1 MADPNSSQ
9 PPDDRP
15 NLLATPDDGE
25 TLLGEESSQHKSS
38 STISA
43 FSKGQVLAGR
53 FRVLRFVARGGMGEV
68 YEAEDLELSERVALK
83 TVRFEMADNERTV
96 ERFKREIQLARKVT
110 HPNVCR
116 TFDVFRHV
124 EQDGQGTSRET
135 LIVSMELLRGTTLA
149 QRIQLDSRLT
159 TARALPIVE
168 QIAAGLQ
175 AAHDAGVIH
184 RDFKSANVILVPA
197 AGSPGGVRAVIT
209 DFGLAHAAVG
219 DMASL
224 TGSLEVVGTPAYMAP
239 EQLEGKEITP
249 ATDTYALGIVMYEML
264 TGKVPFAG
272 GSVFT
277 TAMRRLSEP
286 APSPKELVQDID
298 PKWEA
303 VILRCLERAPG
314 RRFVS
319 ASEVATALRG
329 GEVTPAP
336 PDRAKH
342 KRTVRLA
349 GVIAL
354 VVLVTTGAYFGWKRY
369 AETKKHSV
377 TPSAAS
383 AESKARTSVAIL
395 GFQNLSGR
403 GEASLL
409 GEVLTDGLWSQLD
422 MEQIRFIP
430 PSRVDDMRR
439 DLGIGDIRENPGQ
452 EELRRIAQ
460 YLQSDVLVTGSY
472 RAQGDKPTD
481 KVEWNVHLVRTSD
494 GEGLGSVQQTGTQAE
509 VNDLS
514 SRAGKLLRAKLGVTL
529 SAQEEARLDSS
540 LSANPEALE
549 HFAQAGER
557 LRNFDLR
564 GAIKLLESSVAAD
577 PDFAK
582 ARVAL
587 AGAWSEL
594 GYEAKAQEEAKKAL
608 ELSAKMSAEAKGLVA
623 GRYYETMHDWA
634 KAMEQY
640 SSLWTLYQDSPEYG
654 LLLARSQTSAGK
666 ASQAITTL
674 DQVRK
679 LNLGA
684 QMAAQVYLAEAE
696 AQERISVFDKQLTAA
711 TAAANIAKSLN
722 AQLLRARA
730 QIQQCG
736 ALLNSG
742 KSSEAKSVC
751 DEAQKLNESS
761 GDTLG
766 TARATNE
773 LANAYWRAGDL
784 TKAKALYEQA
794 LGMAQTIGDKRDE
807 AGALN
812 NLANIR
818 DTEGDKAGAVRE
830 YQQSMAVA
838 KERGSMADLALAQQN
853 LAMILYDQG
862 KPAEGAQAFREA
874 IDLARQIGDRQTE
887 ARALNNRCYVLLNAA
902 EIKAARQSCEQSLEL
917 RRGMEDSSALALSLG
932 SLGDVQLAEGDL
944 AGAEQNYLEAL
955 RIQVQREQKP
965 DAAMS
970 RIWLAKLALENGK
983 IDEATRF
990 AKDASSEFATE
1001 KDAGNEGIARVM
1013 LAETLLASGNV
1024 DGARVEVENAR
1035 HLAQSAG
1042 DHGLVSMVDLAQA
1055 RIDSQTGNTEAAIR
1069 AADAVAKDARK
1080 RGDLGLS
1087 LEAQIVMGEAQVKAG
1102 RNADG
1107 RRTLSSAAQEA
1118 NNKGLGL
1125 LARKATAAAADA
1137 KANERKPQSP
1147 SSAGK
1152 AHL

>member
-9 PPDDRP
+9 PPEDRP

-25 TLLGEESSQHKSS
+25 TLLGEDSTPHQSSAAN
-38 STISA
+38 SA
-43 FSKGQVLAGR
+43 FSKGQLLAGR

-116 TFDVFRHV
+116 TFDVFRHA
-124 EQDGQGTSRET
+124 EQDPSGASRET
-135 LIVSMELLRGTTLA
+135 LIVSMELLRGTTLS
-149 QRIQLDSRLT
+149 QRIGLDSRIT
-159 TARALPIVE
+159 PARALPIVE

-184 RDFKSANVILVPA
+184 RDFKSPNVILVPSEN
-197 AGSPGGVRAVIT
+197 SPGGVRAVIT
-209 DFGLAHAAVG
+209 DFGLAHAATA

-264 TGKVPFAG
+264 TGKIPFVG
-272 GSVFT
+272 GSVIT
-277 TAMRRLSEP
+277 AAMRRLNEP
-286 APSPKELVQDID
+286 APSPRELVQDIE
-298 PKWEA
+298 PRWESA
-303 VILRCLERAPG
+303 ILRCLEREPE
-314 RRFVS
+314 RRFAS
-319 ASEVATALRG
+319 TSEVATALRG
-329 GEVTPAP
+329 GAVTPAP
-336 PDRAKH
+336 P
-342 KRTVRLA
+342 VRQTGHRNTLMVA
-349 GVIAL
+349 GAIAL
-354 VVLVTTGAYFGWKRY
+354 MVLAATASYFAWKRN
-369 AETKKHSV
+369 AETKKRAATPVV
-377 TPSAAS
+377 TS
-383 AESKARTSVAIL
+383 AETKARTSVAIL
-395 GFQNLSGR
+395 GFHNLSGR
-403 GEASLL
+403 AEANLL
-409 GEVLTDGLWSQLD
+409 GEVLTDSLWSQLD
-422 MEQIRFIP
+422 VEEIRFIP

-439 DLGIGDIRENPGQ
+439 DLGIKEISETPGA
-452 EELRRIAQ
+452 EELHRIAQ
-460 YLQSDVLVTGSY
+460 YLQCDELVTGSY
-472 RAQGDKPTD
+472 RAQGDKGTD
-481 KVEWNVHLVRTSD
+481 RVEWNIHLVRTSD
-494 GEGLGSVQQTGTQAE
+494 GAGLGSVQQAGTQAE
-509 VNDLS
+509 INDLA

-540 LSANPEALE
+540 LSANPEALQ
-549 HFAQAGER
+549 HFAEASEK

-564 GAIKLLESSVAAD
+564 GAIKLLESSLASD
-577 PDFAK
+577 PGFAK

-594 GYEAKAQEEAKKAL
+594 GYEPKAQDEAKKAL

-623 GRYYETMHDWA
+623 GRYYETMHDWP

-666 ASQAITTL
+666 AADAITTL
-674 DQVRK
+674 GQLRRQ
-679 LNLGA
+679 NLGA
-684 QMAAQVYLAEAE
+684 QMAAQVNLEEAE
-696 AQERISVFDKQLTAA
+696 AQEQISVFDKQLAAA

-742 KSSEAKSVC
+742 RSTEAKLVC
-751 DEAQKLNESS
+751 DEAQKLNDAS
-761 GDTLG
+761 GDALG

-784 TKAKALYEQA
+784 MKAKALYQQA

-862 KPAEGAQAFREA
+862 KPTEGAEAFRQA
-874 IDLARQIGDRQTE
+874 IQLARQIGDRQTE

-944 AGAEQNYLEAL
+944 AGAEQNYSEAL
-955 RIQVQREQKP
+955 RMQMQREQKP
-965 DAAMS
+965 DAATS

-983 IDEATRF
+983 LPEAKSF
-990 AKDASSEFATE
+990 AQDAAAEFAAE
-1001 KDAGNEGIARVM
+1001 KDTGNEGTARAM
-1013 LAETLLASGNV
+1013 LVQILLAGGDA
-1024 DGARVEVENAR
+1024 DGARREVESAR
-1035 HLAQSAG
+1035 RLAQSAG
-1042 DHGLVSMVDLAQA
+1042 DRGLTSLVELAQA
-1055 RIDSQTGNTEAAIR
+1055 RIDSQTGNGDAAMR
-1069 AADAVAKDARK
+1069 AAETVAKEARK
-1080 RGDLGLS
+1080 SGDLGLS
-1087 LEAQIVMGEAQVKAG
+1087 LEAQIVLGEAQLKAG
-1102 RNADG
+1102 RAAAG
-1107 RRTLSSAAQEA
+1107 RKTLASAAQEA
-1118 NNKGLGL
+1118 KSKSLGL
-1125 LARKATAAAADA
+1125 LAKKATEAAASG
-1137 KANERKPQSP
+1137 KPN
-1147 SSAGK
+1147 G
-1152 AHL
+1152 